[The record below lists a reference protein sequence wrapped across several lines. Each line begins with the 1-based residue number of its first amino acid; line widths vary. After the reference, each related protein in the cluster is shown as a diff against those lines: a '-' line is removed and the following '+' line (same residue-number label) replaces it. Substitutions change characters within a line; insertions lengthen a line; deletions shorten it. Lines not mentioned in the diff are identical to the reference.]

1 MRADKKANIA
11 KVAKI
16 ALKEPLLTRDEIAEK
31 AWVSQWTASNV
42 LKELDET
49 WRKSPEIIKITTKD
63 KRAIELAQII
73 IEQSL
78 EKYVEMSEAAWWLE
92 MNEAL
97 RAAWL
102 AKEATARYTLFW
114 WEATDKDWW
123 MKLPDVTFQIVNPN
137 ADTEDT
143 SETI

>member
-11 KVAKI
+11 KVAKVAI
-16 ALKEPLLTRDEIAEK
+16 KEPLLTRDEIAEK
-31 AWVSQWTASNV
+31 AWVWAWTASRA
-42 LKELDET
+42 LLELDET
-49 WRKSPEIIKITTKD
+49 GRKSPDIVKITTKD
-63 KRAIELAQII
+63 KKAIELAQII

-78 EKYVEMSEAAWWLE
+78 EKYVEMSEAAWWLD

-114 WEATDKDWW
+114 GNATD
-123 MKLPDVTFQIVNPN
+123 
-137 ADTEDT
+137 
-143 SETI
+143 SEWGLKWIESIDIL